1 MRPKGVPLM
10 KDPRDYLREI
20 QENLKKLQSQKN
32 VTPSENAL
40 FGMIDGLAGLQLV
53 TMERLAVLEQAL
65 QGRTGEASRRRA
77 EVIDVTHRAAT
88 KSDDKSPDAVRRS
101 RGPRATRGGAT

>member
-1 MRPKGVPLM
+1 M

-20 QENLKKLQSQKN
+20 QENLKKLQSQRN
-32 VTPSENAL
+32 VTPAENAL

-65 QGRTGEASRRRA
+65 QGRTSEAARRRSD
-77 EVIDVTHRAAT
+77 VIDATHRPAA
-88 KSDDKSPDAVRRS
+88 KSDTDSPDAQRRN
-101 RGPRATRGGAT
+101 RGPRATRGGAR